1 MLKTFTSDYLA
12 VPFCDYEWFYISL
25 DLNIIR
31 IFVILKKIYSDNARG
46 FLLIAPHLLQYIG
59 EDKKV
64 LPLFS
69 PFF

>member
-1 MLKTFTSDYLA
+1 MITND
-12 VPFCDYEWFYISL
+12 FYISL

-64 LPLFS
+64 LPFFS
-69 PFF
+69 PLF

>member
-1 MLKTFTSDYLA
+1 MITND
-12 VPFCDYEWFYISL
+12 FYISL

-46 FLLIAPHLLQYIG
+46 FLLVAPHLLQYIG

-64 LPLFS
+64 LPFFS
-69 PFF
+69 PLF